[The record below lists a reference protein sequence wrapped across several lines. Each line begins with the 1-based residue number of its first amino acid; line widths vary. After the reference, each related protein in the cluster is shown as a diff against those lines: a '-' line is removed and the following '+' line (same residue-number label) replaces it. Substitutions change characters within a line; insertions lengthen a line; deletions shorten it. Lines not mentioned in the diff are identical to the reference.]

1 MDDPRNVEPLVV
13 MQPVAVDTA
22 SPDRD
27 GMLVMANGM
36 LVGVLV
42 HLDTP
47 DHEHQVGNWFVEAA
61 FGGLQGARPKPFD
74 TLDEATRWFRLQLR
88 RRSAAN

>member
-1 MDDPRNVEPLVV
+1 MDAPHNVETLVV

-36 LVGVLV
+36 LIAVLV
-42 HLDTP
+42 RLETPEHDQPDGWFLEATFGNLDRRSAP
-47 DHEHQVGNWFVEAA
+47 V
-61 FGGLQGARPKPFD
+61 FD
-74 TLDEATRWFRLQLR
+74 SLEDATRWFRR
-88 RRSAAN
+88 RVKS